1 MTSSTMTSSTSAL
14 TIRPARPEECDAL
27 GKILVAAYAAL
38 PGMPP
43 PDEQPDYYAMLAN
56 VGGRAAKP
64 ALTVFVAIDD
74 AGRLLGSIDFIDDMT
89 QYGSGGT
96 ASAVTDAAGIRLL
109 AVDDAYRGKGVGKEL
124 TRFCIERA
132 RAIGKNRLV
141 LHTTRVMQAA
151 WAMYEGLGFVR
162 FPDIDFQQ
170 GNLDVFGFHLNL
182 ASAAAARRTLGETL
196 GEGEIATPSFMGLD
210 HSGPHRIR

>member
-38 PGMPP
+38 PGMPS
-43 PDEQPDYYAMLAN
+43 PDEQLDYYAMLAN

-132 RAIGKNRLV
+132 RAIGKDRLV

-162 FPDIDFQQ
+162 FPDIDFRQ

-182 ASAAAARRTLGETL
+182 ASAAAA
-196 GEGEIATPSFMGLD
+196 P
-210 HSGPHRIR
+210 